1 MGEVVAI
8 KSKWDSTLDKSAYKG
23 ARVLDEWNATQSPSA
38 LKAQAAQAQSAS
50 APASNTRKFQAA
62 RIDRTTASWFGTS
75 NSINQELKNDLNL
88 LRARAR
94 DLTKNNEHANKYA
107 NLCVSNIIGPNGFN
121 FQARVAENG
130 QQDTFANDAIETSF
144 YQWAE
149 KGVCDITGRLGF
161 TDITRTLIRAMPA
174 DGEFL
179 IRKIRGKAARN
190 AFGFALQLID
200 VDRIDTYYNE
210 NETSN
215 RNAVI
220 MGVEVDTYRR
230 PVAYHI
236 LTSHPSETS
245 KTSRQR
251 ERIPATDII
260 HGFVQEM
267 PEQAR
272 GIPWMS
278 SSMLSL
284 HHLDEFEKSALLAA
298 RKGADTLGFFVSP
311 EGALSAGEADASD
324 AQISISVPG
333 SYDTLPEGY
342 DFKPYASQY
351 PDAMLGEFCKLY
363 HRRIANGFKVS
374 YASMANDL
382 SEVNFSSIR
391 TGVIEERDQWMVFQ
405 NWFID
410 AFLKDIFGEWLKMAL
425 LNSQITLTNGSVL
438 PAAKLDKFMAHQWQG
453 RRWQWVDP
461 LKDIQYARL
470 AVKSG
475 VSSPQMIAAQNGVDI
490 EDVMKDIKRF
500 EDMVASNSISMI
512 NYEESGQQNN
522 LQTEPAPPINQ

>member
-8 KSKWDSTLDKSAYKG
+8 KSNWQATLDKSVYKG
-23 ARVLDEWNATQSPSA
+23 SRVLDEWSATQSPSA
-38 LKAQAAQAQSAS
+38 LKAQSEKATH
-50 APASNTRKFQAA
+50 TRKFQAA
-62 RIDRTTASWFGTS
+62 RLDRTTASWYGTT

-88 LRARAR
+88 LRSRAR
-94 DLTKNNEHANKYA
+94 DLSKNNEHANKYT

-121 FQARVAENG
+121 LQARVAENG
-130 QQDTFANDAIETSF
+130 QQDTLANDAIEKAF

-149 KGVCDITGRLGF
+149 KGVCDITGRLSF
-161 TDITRTLIRAMPA
+161 CDITRTLIRAMPA

-179 IRKIRGKAARN
+179 LRKIRGKSARN
-190 AFGFALQLID
+190 DFGFAVQLID
-200 VDRIDTYYNE
+200 VDRLDTHYNE
-210 NETSN
+210 NETAS
-215 RNAVI
+215 RNAII
-220 MGVEVDTYRR
+220 MGVEVDKYRR

-236 LTSHPSETS
+236 LSTHPSEAS

-251 ERIPATDII
+251 ERILAEDII

-311 EGALSAGEADASD
+311 EGTLRPGEDDASD
-324 AQISISVPG
+324 AQINISVPG

-342 DFKPYASQY
+342 DFKPYTSQY
-351 PDAMLGEFCKLY
+351 PDAMLGEFCKIY

-382 SEVNFSSIR
+382 SEVSFSSIR
-391 TGVIEERDQWMVFQ
+391 TGVIEERDQWVVFQ

-410 AFLKDIFGEWLKMAL
+410 AFLKDIFAEWLKMAL
-425 LNSQITLTNGSVL
+425 LNSQITLPNGAAL
-438 PAAKLDKFMAHQWQG
+438 PASKLDKFMSHQWQG

-500 EDMVASNSISMI
+500 EDMVASNKISMV
-512 NYEESGQQNN
+512 NYEDSQSAQPNTLLSADTEGQ
-522 LQTEPAPPINQ
+522 